1 MPSIKSFF
9 KQTPI
14 VLSLTGMLAS
24 FNSTQVYAWSL
35 EPTDEDSP
43 VQVWTQAVPNS
54 SFKAFKGQVVINQPL
69 AKTYAVI
76 HDTKNIPKWY
86 HNTPI
91 AKKLKI
97 INENQSLTYSV
108 TKTPWPVNDRDS
120 VTLVTNTPL
129 NNGGMLIKLKAMP
142 DAYPLQKGKIRIPRL
157 DGFWKL
163 IPKNEKQTEVTF
175 QISAE
180 PGGEIPSWLANAMV
194 IDMPFYTLTN
204 LKNRLENQ

>member
-1 MPSIKSFF
+1 MLSNKLLIKP
-9 KQTPI
+9 TPI
-14 VLSLTGMLAS
+14 ILSLTSLIVCL
-24 FNSTQVYAWSL
+24 NSTPVKAWTL

-54 SFKAFKGQVVINQPL
+54 KFKAFKGQVVVNQPL
-69 AKTYAVI
+69 EKTYAVI
-76 HDTKNIPKWY
+76 HDTQNIPKWY

-91 AKKLKI
+91 AKNIKT
-97 INENQSLTYSV
+97 INKNQSLTYSV
-108 TKTPWPVNDRDS
+108 TKTPWPVTDRDS
-120 VTLVTNTPL
+120 VTLVTNKPL
-129 NNGGMLIKLKAMP
+129 KNGGLLIELKAMP
-142 DAYPLQKGKIRIPRL
+142 NAYPRQEDKIRIPRL
-157 DGFWKL
+157 EGFWKL